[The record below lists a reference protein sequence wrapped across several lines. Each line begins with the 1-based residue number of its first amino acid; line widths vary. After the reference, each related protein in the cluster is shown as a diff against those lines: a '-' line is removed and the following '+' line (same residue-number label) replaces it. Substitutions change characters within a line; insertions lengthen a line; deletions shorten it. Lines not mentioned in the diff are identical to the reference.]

1 MPIWVANHRYL
12 LPRLVYSPPHYA
24 YTLPPS
30 TTVLSQVG
38 YSEREDSVSRLR
50 FAGARAGLINDA
62 DLWSDF
68 LNVKRRSA
76 TCSLD
81 LEIDH
86 V

>member
-1 MPIWVANHRYL
+1 
-12 LPRLVYSPPHYA
+12 
-24 YTLPPS
+24 T
-30 TTVLSQVG
+30 VG

-81 LEIDH
+81 LEIDL